1 MQRAPAMQ
9 FIGGLEC
16 IGMNSVGRSGS
27 KDALTKKC
35 DLAYSVFNRLNPQ
48 GTI

>member
-1 MQRAPAMQ
+1 MQRHELCRPKWVK
-9 FIGGLEC
+9 G
-16 IGMNSVGRSGS
+16 
-27 KDALTKKC
+27 KDVLTKKC